1 MSSLSLF
8 LKDNKKKKQN
18 ATFPA
23 TRSLCDSNG
32 NVLDWIIRPLSTKE
46 NEMLRDECTKN
57 IPIRGKKNQYKQ
69 DLDTWKYIAK
79 MICACVV
86 EPDLNNKEL
95 QDSYGVRTPEDLVKE
110 MIDDPGEYDEFA
122 QFIQNYN
129 GFDETIQDRKDKAKN

>member
-1 MSSLSLF
+1 MSGLSLF

-18 ATFPA
+18 TTFPA
-23 TRSLCDSNG
+23 TKSLCDEEG
-32 NVLDWIIRPLSTKE
+32 NALGWVIRPLSTKE

-57 IPIRGKKNQYKQ
+57 VPIRGKKGQYRQ
-69 DLDTWKYIAK
+69 DLDTWKYLAK

-86 EPDLNNKEL
+86 EPDLNNKDL
-95 QDSYGVRTPEDLVKE
+95 QDSYGVRTPEELVKE

-129 GFDETIQDRKDKAKN
+129 GFDETLQDRKDVAKN